1 MSRMTIGLA
10 SLLVLCAAQANGQS
24 VSGRVTGAVGS
35 VGSTVGG
42 ATGGAG
48 AVAGT
53 SGGIGNLGGA
63 MTGGTMSGGD
73 LPGGFGVKA
82 GDKVIQF
89 RGAVGV
95 GDDRSN
101 FKAGVGIPF

>member
-1 MSRMTIGLA
+1 MKTLTIGLA
-10 SLLVLCAAQANGQS
+10 GMLLLLAAQANAQS
-24 VSGRVTGAVGS
+24 LPGRVTGAVGG

-42 ATGGAG
+42 AAAGASGLGGAQ
-48 AVAGT
+48 AS
-53 SGGIGNLGGA
+53 SGVGNLGGS
-63 MTGGTMSGGD
+63 MSGGD
-73 LPGGFGVKA
+73 LPAGFGVKA

-101 FKAGVGIPF
+101 VRAGVGIPF

>member
-1 MSRMTIGLA
+1 MKTLTIGLA
-10 SLLVLCAAQANGQS
+10 GMLLSLAAQANAQS
-24 VSGRVTGAVGS
+24 LSGRVTGAVGG

-42 ATGGAG
+42 AAGSSGLGGAQ
-48 AVAGT
+48 A
-53 SGGIGNLGGA
+53 SGGVGNLGGS
-63 MTGGTMSGGD
+63 MTGGD
-73 LPGGFGVKA
+73 LPAGFGVKA

-101 FKAGVGIPF
+101 VRAGVGIPF